1 MSGKLFIVS
10 APSGA
15 GKTSLVEEVLGRLKP
30 KYLIDRLITYTSRD
44 IRKGE
49 KEGVDFCFV
58 SSQEFE
64 MRIKNDFFLEWSKE
78 YHHYYGSPASVL
90 QELKAGNSRVLV
102 IDQNGAKQ
110 VLQRVPE
117 ASTIWIYTPTI
128 EVLRERLEKRG
139 LNTPEQIK
147 KRLEIAKNELA
158 QEEKTRS
165 YKHHILNGVY
175 KEAADNL
182 ENVLLGELLRNPS

>member
-15 GKTSLVEEVLGRLKP
+15 GKTSLVNEVLGRLKP
-30 KYLIDRLITYTSRD
+30 KHPIDRLITYTSRD

-49 KEGVDFCFV
+49 QEAVDFCFV
-58 SSQEFE
+58 SPQEFE
-64 MRIKNDFFLEWSKE
+64 MQIKNDFFLEWSKE
-78 YHHYYGSPASVL
+78 YHHYYGSPAQVL
-90 QELKAGNSRVLV
+90 QELKEGKSRILV

-110 VLQRVPE
+110 VLQRVPD

-128 EVLRERLEKRG
+128 EALKERLEKRG

-158 QEEKTRS
+158 QEKKNSFYE
-165 YKHHILNGVY
+165 HHILNDVY
-175 KEAADNL
+175 NEAADNL
-182 ENVLLGELLRNPS
+182 ERVLLSELLK